1 MDREEAETGG
11 CDGGVGGGGGGGGA
25 RGIALRSCQLAVG
38 CVCVEEFG
46 LPRVRGNLHII
57 VLTEEEQFPKEVQ

>member
-11 CDGGVGGGGGGGGA
+11 CDGGVGGGGGGGA